1 MRRPQE
7 LRMRSAVANWYGA
20 TLMHPVTADPRITGV
35 PYSPIALRTGVDW
48 AERRTVQVR
57 RAMRCEA
64 PPQPGSR
71 PVQLRHAGVGD
82 DDDAA
87 WGAVKVNDEPSLPWR
102 MRLITRVGGQCGGW
116 GGCTKQRTMRSERQH
131 GITSG
136 WVNRRRG
143 RHEPMQASD
152 GLTQTEIAYSAS
164 TRRKLEQLRWIP
176 TVFVRLVAPSLVWA
190 GWMLTASG
198 AGRAGRLDG
207 C

>member
-1 MRRPQE
+1 
-7 LRMRSAVANWYGA
+7 
-20 TLMHPVTADPRITGV
+20 MHPVTADPRITGV

-57 RAMRCEA
+57 SAMRCEA
-64 PPQPGSR
+64 QPQPGSR
-71 PVQLRHAGVGD
+71 PVQLRNANVV

-87 WGAVKVNDEPSLPWR
+87 WGAVNDAPWR

-131 GITSG
+131 GITAG

-143 RHEPMQASD
+143 GHEPMQASD

-164 TRRKLEQLRWIP
+164 TRPKLEQLRWIP

-198 AGRAGRLDG
+198 TGRAGRLDG

>member
-1 MRRPQE
+1 MCRTAPLHCGLVWTG
-7 LRMRSAVANWYGA
+7 LRGG
-20 TLMHPVTADPRITGV
+20 PC
-35 PYSPIALRTGVDW
+35 
-48 AERRTVQVR
+48 
-57 RAMRCEA
+57 RCEGQCGA
-64 PPQPGSR
+64 KRPHSRACR

-131 GITSG
+131 GITAG

-176 TVFVRLVAPSLVWA
+176 TVLVRLVAPSLVWA

-198 AGRAGRLDG
+198 AGRAARLDG
-207 C
+207 S